1 MYNVHEKTIDEAL
14 SVQWADLK
22 TIKEKRGTNF
32 KISDAQPYVYAA
44 NKVSAAEGQFQVQTV
59 FDLHIKSVNAHF
71 DILKE
76 LNEIVRAKDDPF
88 VEHHQTPPI
97 LEILFEEDPSF
108 RDSIDVFIQAIADNK
123 ALIGDESIRRHGGF
137 YRSICVVNFAFSLG
151 STSNVVKRI
160 LKDLDMDANHKDAI
174 LSAKSWG
181 MDTSYGI
188 GAAFQSSIEAGNTV
202 VQAVE
207 DEIAMLQMVYDK
219 PIDAQVKL
227 MTDAGHTSF
236 DTRKYM
242 TKYKEIMKPPIK
254 TAMAEGIHYG
264 NIVTLRTISCTM
276 PHITYPNHVQYV

>member
-1 MYNVHEKTIDEAL
+1 MSNVHEKTINEAL
-14 SVQWADLK
+14 LVQWSDLR
-22 TIKEKRGTNF
+22 TIKDKRGKNF
-32 KISDAQPYVYAA
+32 KISDIQPCVYAA
-44 NKVSAAEGQFQVQTV
+44 DNVSEAEGKFQTV

-76 LNEIVRAKDDPF
+76 LNETVHARDHPF
-88 VEHHQTPPI
+88 VEHYQTPPI

-108 RDSIDVFIQAIADNK
+108 RNSIDVFIQAIAENK
-123 ALIGDESIRRHGGF
+123 TTIGEESIRRHGGF
-137 YRSICVVNFAFSLG
+137 CRSLCVVNSTLSLG
-151 STSNVVKRI
+151 STSNVVKNI
-160 LKDLDMDANHKDAI
+160 LKDLDMAANYKEAI
-174 LSAKSWG
+174 LSAKLWG

-188 GAAFQSSIEAGNTV
+188 GAAFRNSIEAGNTI

-227 MTDAGHTSF
+227 MDDAGHTSF

-242 TKYKEIMKPPIK
+242 TKYKEIMKQPIK
-254 TAMAEGIHYG
+254 TAMEKGVLYG

-276 PHITYPNHVQYV
+276 PHITYPNHVQYVQG